1 MSNLE
6 FGPIMRA
13 LLRNKVGAILIALQI
28 AVTMTII
35 VNAVFIIVERKA
47 MMERE
52 SGLDEA
58 NTFYLTTTGFGK
70 DFESKR
76 VTIEDLALIRNTP
89 GVIDAI
95 QVNAIPMSGS
105 GWSMGL
111 ATQPGEEI
119 ESVGTANYMVDDHA
133 LNTYDAELLAGEN
146 FSPEDI
152 RFRERNQ
159 SDWPDLAIITQA
171 LAKSLFPELG
181 IDEVVGKTIY
191 IGDNEAMIIK
201 GIIDKLQAPWVGWN
215 NLDHVTLTPEMMAF
229 PSMRYLIRTE
239 PGMRD
244 KLMTSL
250 EETLANQYPNRII
263 RNVETITAT
272 RDKSYRQHS
281 AMINI
286 LTATMILLTLITAL
300 GIIGLASFNVNRR
313 RKQIGTRRALG
324 ASKQAIIRYFMVEN
338 LIISSFGLILG
349 VGLTIGLN
357 FMLIEWFA
365 VKALDWYYIPT
376 GVVLLFV
383 VGQLAAF
390 GPAFRAAQISPALAT
405 RTI

>member
-6 FGPIMRA
+6 LGPIMRA
-13 LLRNKVGAILIALQI
+13 LLRNKVGAMLIALQI

-35 VNAVFIIVERKA
+35 VNAVFIIVERKS

-58 NTFYLTTTGFGK
+58 NTFYLTTTGFGN

-76 VTIEDLALIRNTP
+76 VTREDLDLIRSTP
-89 GVIDAI
+89 GVVDAI

-111 ATQPGEEI
+111 TTTPGDEV

-133 LNTYDAELLAGEN
+133 LNTYDAALVAGEN
-146 FSPEDI
+146 FSFSDI

-159 SDWPDLAIITQA
+159 SDWPDVAIITQA
-171 LAKSLFPELG
+171 LAKSLFPELSV
-181 IDEVVGKTIY
+181 DEVVGKTVY
-191 IGDNEAMIIK
+191 IGDNEPMIVK

-215 NLDHVTLTPEMMAF
+215 NLDHVTLTPEWMAF

-244 KLMTSL
+244 TLMTSL
-250 EETLANQYPNRII
+250 EQTLANQYPNRII
-263 RNVETITAT
+263 RNVETITST
-272 RDKSYRQHS
+272 RDASYRQHS
-281 AMINI
+281 AMIKI
-286 LTATMILLTLITAL
+286 LTVTMVLLTLITAL

-324 ASKQAIIRYFMVEN
+324 ASKSAIIRYFMVEN
-338 LIISSFGLILG
+338 LIISLFGIVLG

-365 VKALDWYYIPT
+365 VKALDWYYIPA
-376 GVVLLFV
+376 GVVLLFN

-390 GPAFRAAQISPALAT
+390 GPAFRAAKISPALAT

>member
-6 FGPIMRA
+6 LGPIMRA

-35 VNAVFIIVERKA
+35 VNAVFIIVERQA
-47 MMERE
+47 MMQRE

-58 NTFYLTTTGFGK
+58 NTFYLTSTGFGK

-76 VTIEDLALIRNTP
+76 VTTEDLDLIRKTP

-111 ATQPGEEI
+111 KTETGEGI
-119 ESVGTANYMVDDHA
+119 ESIATANYMVDDHA
-133 LNTYDAELLAGEN
+133 LNTYDATLVAGEN
-146 FSPEDI
+146 FSPTDVQ
-152 RFRERNQ
+152 FRERNQ
-159 SDWPDLAIITQA
+159 SQWPDVAIITEA
-171 LAKSLFPELG
+171 LANSLFPDLTVDDV
-181 IDEVVGKTIY
+181 IGKTVY
-191 IGDNEAMIIK
+191 IAGDQPMIIK

-215 NLDHVTLTPEMMAF
+215 NLEHVTLSPQLLTF
-229 PSMRYLIRTE
+229 SSVRYLIRTE

-250 EETLANQYPNRII
+250 EETLANQYPDRII
-263 RNVETITAT
+263 RDVESITTT

-286 LTATMILLTLITAL
+286 LTVTMVLLTLITAL

-324 ASKQAIIRYFMVEN
+324 ASKQAIIRYFMIEN
-338 LIISSFGLILG
+338 LIISGFGIILG
-349 VGLTIGLN
+349 IGLTIGLN

-365 VKALDWYYIPT
+365 IKALDWFYIPA
-376 GVVLLFV
+376 GVALLFI

-390 GPAFRAAQISPALAT
+390 GPAFRAAKISPALAT
-405 RTI
+405 RTV